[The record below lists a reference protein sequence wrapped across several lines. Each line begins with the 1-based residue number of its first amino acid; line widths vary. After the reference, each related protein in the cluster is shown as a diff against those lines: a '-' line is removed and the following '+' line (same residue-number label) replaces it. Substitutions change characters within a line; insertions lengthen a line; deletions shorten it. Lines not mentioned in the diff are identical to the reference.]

1 MSDNNDKLHI
11 EELKKNFTKTKVI
24 TIDDFHDFY
33 TEVFGEIKRNTVS
46 WKIYELKKRKIIR
59 NISRGQ
65 YVMTETENTDED
77 EYVVITMDIIKSSDL
92 DYNEFNLR
100 LKNKIK
106 TLNEIINRE
115 YGYNRNYYISQGDE
129 IQIVCEFDDN
139 IGSLLMLTLSHLYP
153 FKVRYGLGIGDIGEE
168 LKKNSWEM
176 NGPIFWN
183 ARDQLIKVK
192 NSKDYD
198 GRIISSNIQV
208 DQMCNN
214 ILPLINENINKITV
228 KQWEVIK
235 SEMSKMS
242 MQETIS
248 QIGISKT
255 SYYDR
260 LSVSNIDEI
269 LRAFKTIIKL
279 IEIRRRIN

>member
-1 MSDNNDKLHI
+1 
-11 EELKKNFTKTKVI
+11 
-24 TIDDFHDFY
+24 
-33 TEVFGEIKRNTVS
+33 
-46 WKIYELKKRKIIR
+46 
-59 NISRGQ
+59 
-65 YVMTETENTDED
+65 MTETENTDED